1 MSPIRAVILKALAR
15 PGAPTQ
21 AALARAADIAPENLN
36 KWLRGQRPTIPL
48 VTAERL
54 LTALGLK
61 IVPAEKEN

>member
-1 MSPIRAVILKALAR
+1 MPPIRTAILAALAR

-21 AALARAADIAPENLN
+21 AALARACNIAPENLN

-48 VTAERL
+48 ATAERL
-54 LTALGLK
+54 LAALNLK